1 MSELVPAWALA
12 GHAELR
18 ALLGEENATTQRRLA
33 KVEPVVTF
41 VAGPVYDMRVLG
53 FITPPEDAD
62 LTLVDPDDLYGTT
75 EAAFELG
82 TKLTTFA
89 NRVRRDSLPTHVCLV
104 KRLACT
110 SLFEIGQRRAGD
122 PA

>member
-1 MSELVPAWALA
+1 MTELVPVWALA

-33 KVEPVVTF
+33 DVPHVVYLCS
-41 VAGPVYDMRVLG
+41 GPVYDMRALG

-62 LTLVDPDDLYGTT
+62 MTLIDPDDLYGTT
-75 EAAFELG
+75 EAAVELG
-82 TKLTTFA
+82 LKLTTFA
-89 NRVRRDSLPTHVCLV
+89 NRVRRDSLPTHVRLV

-110 SLFEIGQRRAGD
+110 SLFEIGRGD
-122 PA
+122 AA